1 METLYPIGKLFPR
14 NLLGAHARN
23 RYAIYFCYWSGYDTW
38 WPERKKIGGRKH
50 FDLSVVSLSAF
61 TYPTQRP
68 QPQQPSDLVVAA
80 ALDPFVFGQSL
91 GNVDPQQQPLCVE
104 GYKMSPPPPL
114 YSTLLQRESVVWR
127 WQVGTKDSSS
137 SYPAIKHE
145 KRTKAKE
152 KRSWCLRF
160 GNPTSV
166 SKWRTQLLKIKRGLL
181 MSV

>member
-114 YSTLLQRESVVWR
+114 YSTLLQRER
-127 WQVGTKDSSS
+127 RLALAGR
-137 SYPAIKHE
+137 H
-145 KRTKAKE
+145 KR
-152 KRSWCLRF
+152 F
-160 GNPTSV
+160 
-166 SKWRTQLLKIKRGLL
+166 LLLPSHQTRETDKSQRKTEL
-181 MSV
+181 MSAFWEPDERVKMAHTTLKNKKNVGS

>member
-1 METLYPIGKLFPR
+1 MRAIDTQSTFAIGD
-14 NLLGAHARN
+14 
-23 RYAIYFCYWSGYDTW
+23 DTW